1 MSRKRQTRDRHEP
14 KENSG
19 FKPTKLVGRT
29 PGQVEYIKTVLHNS
43 ITFCAGPAG
52 TGKTHIAIA
61 LAVYLLKNNSI
72 DKIILCR
79 PAVDSGASLG
89 FLPGTMEEKIGPYVT
104 PLFDE
109 LAYYMEKKKVLEA
122 MEHDRIELVPLPYMR
137 GRTFN
142 NAVII
147 LDEAQNATM
156 GEIRMFLTRIGQYSR
171 MILVG
176 DLSQTDLPRDTR
188 GAFGECIDRLRGI
201 DDIGICELG
210 DEDIVRHPLIAQ
222 IEKRLKN

>member
-1 MSRKRQTRDRHEP
+1 
-14 KENSG
+14 
-19 FKPTKLVGRT
+19 
-29 PGQVEYIKTVLHNS
+29 
-43 ITFCAGPAG
+43 
-52 TGKTHIAIA
+52 
-61 LAVYLLKNNSI
+61 
-72 DKIILCR
+72 
-79 PAVDSGASLG
+79 
-89 FLPGTMEEKIGPYVT
+89 MEEKIGPYVT

-109 LAYYMEKKKVLEA
+109 LAYYMEKKTVLAA
-122 MEHDRIELVPLPYMR
+122 MDNDRIELVPLPYMR

-142 NAVII
+142 NATII

-156 GEIRMFLTRIGQYSR
+156 GEIRMFLTRIGMYSK

-176 DLSQTDLPRDTR
+176 DLSQTDLPRDIR

-222 IEKRLKN
+222 IEKRLSSGSK

>member
-1 MSRKRQTRDRHEP
+1 MSRKRQRDRNEP
-14 KENSG
+14 RENSG
-19 FKPTKLVGRT
+19 FKPTKLAGRSE
-29 PGQVEYIKTVLHNS
+29 GQTQYIKTALHND
-43 ITFCAGPAG
+43 ITFCSGPAG
-52 TGKTHIAIA
+52 TGKTHIAIGIS
-61 LAVYLLKNNSI
+61 VYQLKNNQTE
-72 DKIILCR
+72 KIILCR

-109 LAYYMEKKKVLEA
+109 LAYYMEKKTVLAA
-122 MEHDRIELVPLPYMR
+122 MEHGRIELVPLPYMR

-142 NAVII
+142 NATII

-156 GEIRMFLTRIGQYSR
+156 GEIRMFLTRIGQYSK

-176 DLSQTDLPRDTR
+176 DITQTDLPRDTR
-188 GAFGECIDRLRGI
+188 GAFAECMDRLHGI
-201 DDIGICELG
+201 NGIGICELG

-222 IEKRLKN
+222 IEKRLQN

>member
-1 MSRKRQTRDRHEP
+1 MSRKRQTRDRSEP
-14 KENSG
+14 RENSG
-19 FKPTKLVGRT
+19 FKPTKLAGRT
-29 PGQVEYIKTVLHNS
+29 PGQNEYIKTALRS
-43 ITFCAGPAG
+43 DITFCAGPAG
-52 TGKTHIAIA
+52 TGKTHIAIG
-61 LAVYLLKNNSI
+61 LAVYQLKNNQTE
-72 DKIILCR
+72 KIILCR

-109 LAYYMEKKKVLEA
+109 LAYYMEKKTVLAA
-122 MEHDRIELVPLPYMR
+122 MEHGRIELVPLPYMR

-142 NAVII
+142 NATII

-156 GEIRMFLTRIGQYSR
+156 GEIRMFLTRIGLNSK

-188 GAFGECIDRLRGI
+188 GAFGECIDRLGGI
-201 DDIGICELG
+201 DGIGICELG
-210 DEDIVRHPLIAQ
+210 DEDIVRHPLIAA
-222 IEKRLKN
+222 IEKRLQY